1 MQLFLSSDSG
11 ERYPLDGPLV
21 TIGRSPGNHIRIQ
34 HASVSRQHAEIA
46 RRAGQWFLRDVGSRN
61 GTCVNG
67 AAVNVPARLQPG
79 DTVHIGSVEL
89 RVISDELTPHFAL
102 TETSLLGA
110 TLKLPTDQLFAQR
123 AHTPEGAQQ
132 LVHLLAEAGHQMV
145 LPQSLEA
152 TYDEMIR
159 FVEKAVPASRY
170 ILLAKPEHGG
180 DFVPVAGRARAGLAG
195 EPLVLSRAILRTVI
209 EENSAVL
216 TRNAVFD
223 PRLRGSE
230 STPPPGVRSAV
241 AVPLYDEERL
251 HGILYVDSQD
261 PGLQLGEDQ
270 LELLTLLGDMAAVKI
285 SNTRLLK
292 EEQAGALLKQQ
303 VAMAAGIQRALLQ
316 PAPPAPPG
324 FEIEAFLAP
333 CQEVGGDLYDFHAC
347 PDGGLV
353 FVVGDVI
360 GKGLPAA
367 MLMTV
372 FLSALRVLYE
382 FCSELGEL
390 AAKLSGYVY
399 RGTDPMHF
407 VTGFI
412 GCLNPATGR
421 LRYVNAGHPSPLVAG
436 PGGVRALASTGLPF
450 GILPDATY
458 EVGEADLAPGEL
470 LAAFSDGITE
480 AGCAGRFFEET
491 RLREVLA
498 EVARAEPL
506 AAARAA
512 LVRRVD
518 EFLDGAPR
526 SDDIT
531 LVLIRREGPA
541 VA

>member
-1 MQLFLSSDSG
+1 
-11 ERYPLDGPLV
+11 
-21 TIGRSPGNHIRIQ
+21 
-34 HASVSRQHAEIA
+34 
-46 RRAGQWFLRDVGSRN
+46 
-61 GTCVNG
+61 
-67 AAVNVPARLQPG
+67 
-79 DTVHIGSVEL
+79 
-89 RVISDELTPHFAL
+89 
-102 TETSLLGA
+102 
-110 TLKLPTDQLFAQR
+110 
-123 AHTPEGAQQ
+123 
-132 LVHLLAEAGHQMV
+132 
-145 LPQSLEA
+145 
-152 TYDEMIR
+152 
-159 FVEKAVPASRY
+159 
-170 ILLAKPEHGG
+170 
-180 DFVPVAGRARAGLAG
+180 
-195 EPLVLSRAILRTVI
+195 
-209 EENSAVL
+209 
-216 TRNAVFD
+216 
-223 PRLRGSE
+223 
-230 STPPPGVRSAV
+230 
-241 AVPLYDEERL
+241 
-251 HGILYVDSQD
+251 
-261 PGLQLGEDQ
+261 
-270 LELLTLLGDMAAVKI
+270 MAAVKI

-436 PGGVRALASTGLPF
+436 PGGVRALESTGLPF

-491 RLREVLA
+491 RLREALA

-531 LVLIRREGPA
+531 LVLIRREWPA